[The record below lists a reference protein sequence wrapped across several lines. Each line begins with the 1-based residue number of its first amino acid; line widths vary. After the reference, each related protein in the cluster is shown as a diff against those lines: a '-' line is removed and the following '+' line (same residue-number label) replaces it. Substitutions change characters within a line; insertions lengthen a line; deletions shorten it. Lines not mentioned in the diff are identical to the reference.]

1 VTVCKKEISITAFV
15 SFSKKLL
22 ISCSRPCGSYD
33 LKNLIL
39 SFGIICYNGN
49 RRGIYQY
56 YQTNRLSALFT
67 QFRDPLNKNVKI

>member
-1 VTVCKKEISITAFV
+1 VIVCKKEISITAFV

-22 ISCSRPCGSYD
+22 ISCSSPCGSYD

-49 RRGIYQY
+49 GRGIYQY
-56 YQTNRLSALFT
+56 YQTNRLSALF
-67 QFRDPLNKNVKI
+67 N